1 MVKHIQ
7 KNQRLLLTDCL
18 SVFDHFV
25 RLRLQGLKKVAVR
38 ENFYCFLFDAVLSK
52 NIYKKFQLVPRYI
65 SKKSPNQMKNWLK
78 NTKECYRISVSF
90 PGAIVQKITL
100 AL

>member
-38 ENFYCFLFDAVLSK
+38 ENFFFFFFDAVLSK
-52 NIYKKFQLVPRYI
+52 KYLQKASIRPKIYFK
-65 SKKSPNQMKNWLK
+65 KKSKPNQKL
-78 NTKECYRISVSF
+78 T
-90 PGAIVQKITL
+90 
-100 AL
+100 